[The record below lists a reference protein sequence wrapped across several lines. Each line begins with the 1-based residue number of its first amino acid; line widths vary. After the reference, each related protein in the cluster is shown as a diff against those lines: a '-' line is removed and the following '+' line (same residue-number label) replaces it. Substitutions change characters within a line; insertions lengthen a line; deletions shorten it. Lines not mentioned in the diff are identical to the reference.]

1 MVRSIIMLAVMIAT
15 LLMIVSAFGHES
27 INDPKHNRAHNGYYG
42 NINHA
47 HSEGIAGGTAGPFHT
62 HEGAYRFTDDNHTQ
76 DLSSSYLSGHDVN
89 NPDNFTDRG
98 DLYFDHNRHTT
109 TNGIP
114 NPIERTTQT
123 VVVSTKQDH
132 GGNIETVKELAPDTP
147 VARTAGLGSIGGKTF
162 CTDGIEITRVDNS
175 NYDPYFLLVYISNK
189 ECGFTSVEIKIVDTE
204 GDQKLYHRSGI
215 LSPRDTHPKQK
226 YANNMIVISDEIGI
240 SDWYPDLNNKRYA
253 QPRYFIDSR
262 HKKFRY
268 TKGDSIELSV
278 GNPDD
283 PFFTYIDDTVPA
295 SPRLNRNIATTW
307 ADMKRM

>member
-42 NINHA
+42 NITHA
-47 HSEGIAGGTAGPFHT
+47 HSEGIAGDPAGEDHK
-62 HEGAYRFTDDNHTQ
+62 HEGAFKFTDDNHAQ
-76 DLSSSYLSGHDVN
+76 GLSSSYLSDHDVN
-89 NPDNFTDRG
+89 NPDNFTERG

-109 TNGIP
+109 TDGIP

-123 VVVSTKQDH
+123 VVVSTNQDH
-132 GGNIETVKELAPDTP
+132 GGNIETVNELAPDTP
-147 VARTAGLGSIGGKTF
+147 VARTTGLGSIGGKTY
-162 CTDGIEITRVDNS
+162 CTKGVVITHVDN
-175 NYDPYFLLVYISNK
+175 NNHDPYFLRIYISNK
-189 ECGFTSVEIKIVDTE
+189 ECGFTNVDLRIVSPDGKQKI
-204 GDQKLYHRSGI
+204 YHRSGI
-215 LSPRDTHPKQK
+215 LSPQDTSPKQE
-226 YANNMIVISDEIGI
+226 YANNLIVLSNMTIG
-240 SDWYPDLNNKRYA
+240 DWYPDFKVYGH
-253 QPRYFIDSR
+253 PRYIIDSR

-283 PFFTYIDDTVPA
+283 PFFTYIDDTIPA

-307 ADMKRM
+307 ADMKSR

>member
-47 HSEGIAGGTAGPFHT
+47 HSEGIAGDAAGPFHT

-76 DLSSSYLSGHDVN
+76 DLSSSYLSDHDVN

-109 TNGIP
+109 DGIP

-123 VVVSTKQDH
+123 VVASTNQDH
-132 GGNIETVKELAPDTP
+132 GGNIETVKELDTAGALWTP
-147 VARTAGLGSIGGKTF
+147 VRASVKTF

-189 ECGFTSVEIKIVDTE
+189 ECGFTNVDLRIVSPDGKQKI
-204 GDQKLYHRSGI
+204 YHRSGI
-215 LSPRDTHPKQK
+215 LSPQDTSPKQK
-226 YANNMIVISDEIGI
+226 YANNLIVLSNMTIG
-240 SDWYPDLNNKRYA
+240 DWYPDFKVYGH
-253 QPRYFIDSR
+253 PRYFIDSR

-268 TKGDSIELSV
+268 TKGDSIELSS

-307 ADMKRM
+307 ADMKSR